1 MNAAL
6 PLNAQPVAV
15 RPDLARL
22 ALSTF
27 SLGPA
32 LPEEA
37 AWLDALRQDLPIPL
51 REAWLRWLDDP
62 PPTDHGL
69 CRLASCHGLTRVEMV
84 ALALCCA
91 VELDPMVA
99 RVVHGLQ
106 SPVAGARPLLGL
118 VVRATMLLDEADAC
132 EAAAHLACLHSGLAR
147 RLGLIDIVGDHGVL
161 IERSL
166 RTAPALALTLAGH
179 ETGWP
184 EIEQAHTEAFPLGQG
199 IEQQLQALVTAL
211 PDQTY
216 LVLRC
221 AWPAEAWSAA
231 ALVARHLGLEPV
243 LLTAA
248 LPPGAGTWLSLTH
261 RLPVLSWE
269 LAPGELRVVAP
280 IPGYEGPVVLL
291 TGMDGAVQVAHAQT
305 VSWSMP
311 TPAPTERTELWRLQ
325 GLDEGLARDLGAQQR
340 LSAARIRELALAA
353 RRVAGLQGRSAVQ
366 ARDVSTASR
375 GSAALHL
382 GTQARLMP
390 DEVSPESLVLPP
402 ALRESLDQLHARCLQ
417 RDSLGDCL
425 GPALRTRYRP
435 GVRALF
441 TGASGTGK
449 TLAAGWIASRLGL
462 PMYRVDLSAVVSKY
476 IGETEK
482 NLAQLF
488 ARADSAELVLL
499 FDEADALFGKRTD
512 IKDSNDRFA
521 NQQTNYLLQRIE
533 SFEGIAILTSNSRG
547 RLDAAFTRRL
557 DVVIEF
563 PAPSPQERRA
573 LWLAHLGLGHGLDE
587 AELNRVAALC
597 DLAGGHIRNC
607 ALMAAS
613 LGNPVGYAA
622 LRQAVLSEY
631 AKLGRMPPSGL

>member
-6 PLNAQPVAV
+6 PPHAHQAAL
-15 RPDLARL
+15 RFDLARL
-22 ALSTF
+22 ALSSF
-27 SLGPA
+27 QLGPA
-32 LPEEA
+32 LSEEA
-37 AWLDALRQDLPIPL
+37 AWLDALHTDLPMPL
-51 REAWLRWLDDP
+51 REAWQRWLDDP
-62 PPTDHGL
+62 PPVDHGL
-69 CRLASCHGLTRVEMV
+69 CRLASRHGLTRVEMV

-91 VELDPMVA
+91 VELDPTVA

-106 SPVAGARPLLGL
+106 SPVAGARPSLGL
-118 VVRATMLLDEADAC
+118 VVRAAMLLDDTDAC
-132 EAAAHLACLHSGLAR
+132 EAAAHLRCLHSGVAR
-147 RLGLIDIVGDHGVL
+147 QLGLIEIVGDHGVL

-184 EIEQAHTEAFPLGQG
+184 EIEQPHTEAFPLGQG
-199 IEQQLQALVTAL
+199 IEQQLHALAMAL
-211 PDQTY
+211 PDQTH

-231 ALVARHLGLEPV
+231 ALVGRSLGLEPV
-243 LLTAA
+243 LLTAP
-248 LPPGAGTWLSLTH
+248 LPPGVGTWLSLTR

-269 LAPGELRVVAP
+269 LAPGELRVVGP
-280 IPGYEGPVVLL
+280 ISGHDGPVVLL
-291 TGMDGAVQVAHAQT
+291 TGMDGSVQVAHAQT
-305 VSWSMP
+305 VSWSLP
-311 TPAPTERTELWRLQ
+311 TPAATERTALWRLQ
-325 GLDEGLARDLGAQQR
+325 GLEEGLARDLGVQQR

-353 RRVAGLQGRSAVQ
+353 HQVASLHGRSAVQ
-366 ARDVSTASR
+366 AGDVSTAAR
-375 GSAALHL
+375 NGAALQL
-382 GTQARLMP
+382 GAQARLMP
-390 DEVSPESLVLPP
+390 DEVGDEALVLPP

-417 RDSLGDCL
+417 RDGLGQDL

-557 DVVIEF
+557 DAVIDF

-573 LWLAHLGLGHGLDE
+573 LWLAHLGPGHGLDE
-587 AELNRVAALC
+587 GELNRVAALC

-613 LGNPVGYAA
+613 LERPIGYAA
-622 LRQAVLSEY
+622 LRQAILAEH
-631 AKLGRMPPSGL
+631 AKLGRMPPGGL

>member
-6 PLNAQPVAV
+6 PSGAHRVAV
-15 RPDLARL
+15 HVDLARL
-22 ALSTF
+22 ALSAF

-32 LPEEA
+32 LPDEA
-37 AWLDALRQDLPIPL
+37 AWLDTLRQDLPI
-51 REAWLRWLDDP
+51 RDAWQRWLDDP
-62 PPTDHGL
+62 PPADHGL
-69 CRLASCHGLTRVEMV
+69 CRLASRHALTRVEMV

-106 SPVAGARPLLGL
+106 SPVASARPSLGL
-118 VVRATMLLDEADAC
+118 VVRAAMLLDDTDAC
-132 EAAAHLACLHSGLAR
+132 EAAAHLNCLHSGVAR
-147 RLGLIDIVGDHGVL
+147 QLGLIEIVGEHGVL

-166 RTAPALALTLAGH
+166 RTATALALSLAGH
-179 ETGWP
+179 EAHWP
-184 EIEQAHTEAFPLGQG
+184 EIEQPHAGPLPLGQG
-199 IEQQLQALVTAL
+199 IEQQVHAQAMTLSGRAH
-211 PDQTY
+211 

-221 AWPAEAWSAA
+221 AWPTEAWSAA
-231 ALVARHLGLEPV
+231 VLVANSLGLEPV
-243 LLTAA
+243 LLTSA
-248 LPPGAGTWLSLTH
+248 LPPGVGAWLTLTR
-261 RLPVLSWE
+261 RLPVLSWD

-280 IPGYEGPVVLL
+280 IPGHEGPVVVL
-291 TGMDGAVQVAHAQT
+291 TGMDGSVHVAHAQT
-305 VSWSMP
+305 VLWSLP
-311 TPAPTERTELWRLQ
+311 TPGATERTELWRLQ
-325 GLDEGLARDLGAQQR
+325 GLDDKLARELGSQQR
-340 LSAARIRELALAA
+340 LSAARIHDLALAA
-353 RRVAGLQGRSAVQ
+353 RQVASLDGRSAVQ
-366 ARDVSTASR
+366 TGDVSVASR
-375 GSAALHL
+375 SGAALHL
-382 GTQARLMP
+382 GAQAQLLP
-390 DEVSPESLVLPP
+390 DQVGEASLVLPP
-402 ALRESLDQLHARCLQ
+402 ALRECLDHLYARCVQ
-417 RDSLGDCL
+417 RDGLALGL
-425 GPALRTRYRP
+425 GPALHTRYRP

-462 PMYRVDLSAVVSKY
+462 PLYRVDLSAVVSKY

-557 DVVIEF
+557 DTVIEF

-597 DLAGGHIRNC
+597 DLSGGHIRNC
-607 ALMAAS
+607 VLMAAS
-613 LGNPVGYAA
+613 LQRPIGYAA
-622 LRQAVLSEY
+622 VRQAILAEH
-631 AKLGRMPPSGL
+631 AKLGRMPPGGL

>member
-6 PLNAQPVAV
+6 PPHAHQAAV
-15 RPDLARL
+15 RVDLARL
-22 ALSTF
+22 ALSSF
-27 SLGPA
+27 QLGPA
-32 LPEEA
+32 LSDEA
-37 AWLDALRQDLPIPL
+37 AWLDALHTALPMPL
-51 REAWLRWLDDP
+51 REAWQRWLDDP
-62 PPTDHGL
+62 PPADHGL
-69 CRLASCHGLTRVEMV
+69 CRLASRHGLTRVEMV

-91 VELDPMVA
+91 VELDPTVA

-106 SPVAGARPLLGL
+106 SPVAGARPSVGL
-118 VVRATMLLDEADAC
+118 VVRAAMLLDDTDAC
-132 EAAAHLACLHSGLAR
+132 EAAAHLRCLHSGVAR
-147 RLGLIDIVGDHGVL
+147 QLGLIEFVGDHGVL

-184 EIEQAHTEAFPLGQG
+184 EIEQPHTEAFPLGQG
-199 IEQQLQALVTAL
+199 IEQQLHALAMAL
-211 PDQTY
+211 PDQAH

-221 AWPAEAWSAA
+221 AWPAEAWSAVD
-231 ALVARHLGLEPV
+231 LVARSLGLEPV
-243 LLTAA
+243 LLTAP
-248 LPPGAGTWLSLTH
+248 LPPGVGTWLSLTR

-269 LAPGELRVVAP
+269 LAPGELRVVGP
-280 IPGYEGPVVLL
+280 IPGHDGPVVLL
-291 TGMDGAVQVAHAQT
+291 TGMDGSVQVAHAQT
-305 VSWSMP
+305 VSWTLP
-311 TPAPTERTELWRLQ
+311 TPAATERTELWRLQ

-353 RRVAGLQGRSAVQ
+353 RQVASLQGRSVVQ
-366 ARDVSTASR
+366 AGDVSTAARS
-375 GSAALHL
+375 GAALQL
-382 GTQARLMP
+382 GAQASLMP
-390 DEVSPESLVLPP
+390 DEVGDEALVLPP

-417 RDSLGDCL
+417 RDGLGQDL

-557 DVVIEF
+557 DAVIEF

-573 LWLAHLGLGHGLDE
+573 LWLAHLGPGHGLNE
-587 AELNRVAALC
+587 GELNRVAALC

-613 LGNPVGYAA
+613 LERPIGYAA
-622 LRQAVLSEY
+622 LRQAILAEH
-631 AKLGRMPPSGL
+631 AKLGRMPPGGL